1 MHSVDTKIM
10 RKLLVVYQFDS
21 HLLAILH
28 VHGCT
33 QIIQAQLEA
42 RTQRSTPGEK
52 GKVSSTNQ
60 GPVLTGRTEVK
71 FPK

>member
-28 VHGCT
+28 VHGYT
-33 QIIQAQLEA
+33 QIKQAQSEA
-42 RTQRSTPGEK
+42 RTQRSTPEK
-52 GKVSSTNQ
+52 KEKWAPQIKDPSSQ
-60 GPVLTGRTEVK
+60 DVPR
-71 FPK
+71 